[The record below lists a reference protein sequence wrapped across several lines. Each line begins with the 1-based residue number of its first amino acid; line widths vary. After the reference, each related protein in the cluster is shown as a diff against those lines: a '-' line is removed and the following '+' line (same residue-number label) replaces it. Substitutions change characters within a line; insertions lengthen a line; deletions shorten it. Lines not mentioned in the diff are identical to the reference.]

1 MEEWGRRWRKGQSG
15 GRGRKEERGRRKN
28 SENVRLCEG
37 WQLPLHPH
45 THTLTFVLPVKE
57 SRLIL
62 LSLAIAS
69 PISAPPQTVV
79 QMAGGRSFAD
89 NTF

>member
-1 MEEWGRRWRKGQSG
+1 MEEEGKRWRKMEEDG
-15 GRGRKEERGRRKN
+15 GKRQGEEKRN